1 MTRCTHCSEK
11 LEVEEAWTGQN
22 AVCPRCNKEFT
33 IQPKL
38 GLPGKTSKGGSSPI
52 TQNAPPPPENAGK
65 GLRPPKRRRRFFS
78 RKTGCFFTFLLLLG
92 GIGGGGYYLFLGIKE
107 HLFLESGFYLA
118 ESSDNNQIQISG
130 HGLYLKAEKNTV
142 SAPEKPQP
150 SQPATWEESLENSTP
165 DQKYAEWVRNKAQK
179 ENVISR
185 IFTRQYTGTIYLPEQ
200 NMIWGKME
208 VKDGKAHGT
217 LRLYRFRSG
226 RETMTH
232 EWTYKNGRL
241 TKFIEHPRKGK
252 ERIVYIYY
260 DFLDRFTHAVS
271 EGKVI
276 AKAQYDKFSQL
287 KNIVIQ
293 TQPYRI
299 IQYYQA
305 GRLIR
310 EERFKNKDFIHEVQY
325 EYDADGF
332 MDINNCKVYDG
343 NGRPLTALPRTR
355 IAPSI
360 EICKIFMQRQKY
372 RRPFSFANDM
382 PDPETPT
389 TQHNAPTDPNQNNKF
404 KSTYEQRPSSVAERM
419 ARPATHPSSDPNTA
433 GSHAAPVPEKKK

>member
-1 MTRCTHCSEK
+1 MKKSGWIISALWGILLCAGIFWGGKAEETFGGAEIPEVV
-11 LEVEEAWTGQN
+11 LENMDEAMRRELLQEPKYVALTFDDG
-22 AVCPRCNKEFT
+22 PRRGTTDVLLN
-33 IQPKL
+33 
-38 GLPGKTSKGGSSPI
+38 GLLERGAAAT
-52 TQNAPPPPENAGK
+52 
-65 GLRPPKRRRRFFS
+65 FFVV
-78 RKTGCFFTFLLLLG
+78 GEQ
-92 GIGGGGYYLFLGIKE
+92 IGGNEDLLRRME
-107 HLFLESGFYLA
+107 A
-118 ESSDNNQIQISG
+118 EGHQIGNHTYS
-130 HGLYLKAEKNTV
+130 HERLLKAEKNTV

-208 VKDGKAHGT
+208 VKNGKAHGT

-389 TQHNAPTDPNQNNKF
+389 TQHNAPSDPNQNSTF